1 MPRGPGRLDV
11 EHARFVRSVVA
22 VEERP
27 LPRLPEVAFS
37 GRSNVGKS
45 SLLNVLL
52 RRKRLALISGRPGKT
67 QALNFFEIGGAC
79 YFVDLPGY
87 GFAKAPARLRRAWR
101 PMVERYLRGSPELR
115 GVVQLVDA
123 RQPPSDLD
131 RAMLAFLAGAELPA
145 LVVLTKVD
153 KLGAAA
159 RPGRLDALRAEL
171 GLADD
176 EQVVAFSAVTREGRD
191 EVLHAIEDLLS
202 SAGPVRTRA
211 RAREPFGPNPRI
223 GGPT

>member
-1 MPRGPGRLDV
+1 
-11 EHARFVRSVVA
+11 
-22 VEERP
+22 
-27 LPRLPEVAFS
+27 
-37 GRSNVGKS
+37 
-45 SLLNVLL
+45 
-52 RRKRLALISGRPGKT
+52 
-67 QALNFFEIGGAC
+67 
-79 YFVDLPGY
+79 
-87 GFAKAPARLRRAWR
+87 
-101 PMVERYLRGSPELR
+101 
-115 GVVQLVDA
+115 
-123 RQPPSDLD
+123 
-131 RAMLAFLAGAELPA
+131 MLAFLAGAELPA